1 MHDKTKYVRM
11 DVSKLF
17 LGCIVIIL
25 LVDISTLKAQDSA
38 KGDSTALEATMA
50 LIDHMG
56 GKDVWSQLSQIKFQ
70 HRWYPVNRESYLED
84 EVIDLTNIRSW
95 VRMKNDSYE
104 RVRAYSPEYGYWSW
118 TNGNLVQNNEAS
130 WESAKARGPFNI
142 YRFLRELSLG
152 NTRYELKMGDSDIP
166 TAKKI
171 EIHFDGVYGGS
182 ITVNYDFEP
191 LVWETM
197 DYTYTFGPMES
208 YGNIRHPKWA
218 IYNKGSFRYEIIT
231 VKGSKK
237 ATEMTLYKLPDE
249 YIDGE

>member
-95 VRMKNDSYE
+95 VRMK
-104 RVRAYSPEYGYWSW
+104 
-118 TNGNLVQNNEAS
+118 
-130 WESAKARGPFNI
+130 
-142 YRFLRELSLG
+142 
-152 NTRYELKMGDSDIP
+152 
-166 TAKKI
+166 
-171 EIHFDGVYGGS
+171 
-182 ITVNYDFEP
+182 
-191 LVWETM
+191 
-197 DYTYTFGPMES
+197 
-208 YGNIRHPKWA
+208 
-218 IYNKGSFRYEIIT
+218 
-231 VKGSKK
+231 
-237 ATEMTLYKLPDE
+237 
-249 YIDGE
+249 